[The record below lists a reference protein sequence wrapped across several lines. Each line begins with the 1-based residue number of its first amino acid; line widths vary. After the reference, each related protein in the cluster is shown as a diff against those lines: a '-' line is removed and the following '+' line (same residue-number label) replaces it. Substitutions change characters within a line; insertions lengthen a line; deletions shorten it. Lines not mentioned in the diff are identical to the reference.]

1 MPIMR
6 PQERIAFSV
15 GEPVTSGAPPSSGKN
30 TVPVVFCAIPSISR
44 AATLLH
50 VILVLSQGSN
60 FVPPKCA
67 STTVILFMVRVPVLS
82 LQIVVADPIVSQDES
97 LLTRALSRIIFR
109 IEYAR
114 VNVTA
119 KGSPSG
125 TTTTTIVTAIV
136 KILIAPI
143 NPCFTPVV
151 PATN

>member
-1 MPIMR
+1 
-6 PQERIAFSV
+6 
-15 GEPVTSGAPPSSGKN
+15 
-30 TVPVVFCAIPSISR
+30 
-44 AATLLH
+44 
-50 VILVLSQGSN
+50 
-60 FVPPKCA
+60 
-67 STTVILFMVRVPVLS
+67 MVRVPVLS

-97 LLTRALSRIIFR
+97 RLTRALSCIIFR

-125 TTTTTIVTAIV
+125 TATTTIVTAIV
-136 KILIAPI
+136 KILIASI